1 MLLVFSFFLFLLFF
15 FGSEYLIV
23 LPEFCNFDRVT
34 ILVTLSSASELRVVT
49 FSGQTLFVLTR

>member
-15 FGSEYLIV
+15 FGSEYLV